1 MKEIIDIIIVTHV
14 PSSYK
19 VNLYNEMAKTK
30 KIFVIFIS
38 LNSTGRTPD
47 FINRDFDF
55 EYEILNYKGFEERF
69 KPWSIYKLIRILF
82 LRKYNHIIV
91 NGWDMIEFWISIILP
106 TRSLKGVA
114 IESSIYETNLS
125 FIPRSIKKFFLSF
138 VDFALPSGTPHSKIL
153 NELNFNKPYKVVGGV
168 GIPNVFVNKLKIN
181 DSNKGDT
188 FLFLG
193 RLVNEKNL
201 NFLILCFNELPN
213 FNLHIVGSGPLER
226 SLKAIASSNIRFT
239 PHISNNELPA
249 LFKDIICLILPS
261 SSEPWGLVVE
271 ESVIFH
277 KPVLVSSKVGS
288 NIDFVENNKVGL
300 VFDSGSKASFIEK
313 IIELD
318 NPDFLNNLIENC
330 KNLNQTEIYN
340 NQISAYNLEWL
351 RINNV

>member
-1 MKEIIDIIIVTHV
+1 MKEIFDIIIVTHV

-38 LNSTGRTPD
+38 PNSTGRTPD
-47 FINRDFDF
+47 FINGEFNF
-55 EYEILNYKGFEERF
+55 EYEILNDKGYEERF
-69 KPWSIYKLIRILF
+69 NISSIYKLIKILF
-82 LRKYNHIIV
+82 LKKSNHVIV
-91 NGWDMIEFWISIILP
+91 NGWDLIEFWISIILP
-106 TRSLKGVA
+106 TGSLKGVA

-125 FIPRSIKKFFLSF
+125 VIPKSIKKFFLSF

-153 NELNFNKPYKVVGGV
+153 KELNFNKPYKVVGGV
-168 GIPNVFVNKLKIN
+168 GIPNVFLNKLKII
-181 DSNKGDT
+181 DSNKRDT

-201 NFLILCFNELPN
+201 DFLISCFNELPN

-226 SLKAIASSNIRFT
+226 SLKAIAYSNIRFT
-239 PHISNNELPA
+239 PHISNDKLPD
-249 LFKDIICLILPS
+249 LFKDIKCLILPS

-271 ESVIFH
+271 ESVIFQR
-277 KPVLVSSKVGS
+277 PVLVSSKVGS
-288 NIDFVENNKVGL
+288 NIDFVENYKVGL

-330 KNLNQTEIYN
+330 KNLNKMEIYN
-340 NQISAYNLEWL
+340 NQISTYNLEWL
-351 RINNV
+351 RMNNV